1 MDHIDAM
8 QNLREK
14 VGLMSYAQLD
24 PLVMYKK
31 ESFEKF
37 QELLAGIINSTASYL
52 MKLDF
57 ELIAQQNQ
65 TSPSFQSE
73 KESGEKVIEILSSA
87 AQNIPHT
94 QAKTPIQ
101 QDNRAAIFEN
111 NDEFEIF
118 EVDEKPM
125 KVTIPEGKIRPN
137 DLCHCG
143 SGKKFKKCHGA

>member
-73 KESGEKVIEILSSA
+73 EESGEKVIEILSSA